1 MLSLVIFATS
11 LWVCPGDVYTDQ
23 PREGCKPFRQ
33 STREGFSTIQ
43 GVPPDPGE
51 SAPARPASPPVIY
64 EQGGSRPSASPTE
77 CALYDEW
84 LALSTKSRG
93 GIGAHDL
100 TPQEFE
106 RWSLLRNMFSVTAP
120 PVCSPSPDR

>member
-1 MLSLVIFATS
+1 MLTLAILATT
-11 LWVCPGDVYTDQ
+11 LWVCPGEVYTDQ
-23 PREGCKPFRQ
+23 PREGCKPFHQ
-33 STREGFSTIQ
+33 SNREGFSTIQ
-43 GVPPDPGE
+43 GVPADPTEPAE
-51 SAPARPASPPVIY
+51 SGARVPRVIY
-64 EQGGSRPSASPTE
+64 EPDGSRPSASPTE

-120 PVCSPSPDR
+120 PLCAPASDR